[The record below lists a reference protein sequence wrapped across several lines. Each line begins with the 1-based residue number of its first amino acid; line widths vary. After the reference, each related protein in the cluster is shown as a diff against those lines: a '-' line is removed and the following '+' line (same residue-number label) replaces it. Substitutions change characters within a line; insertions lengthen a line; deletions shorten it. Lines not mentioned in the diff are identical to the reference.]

1 MKSRFRCY
9 RRRDCLSYLKS
20 RSGNTSQFLENRDL
34 ASLESVYKFLNIIL
48 RGEKIVKEE
57 EEEGNKIVK
66 EEGKTVVEKME
77 AMMRK
82 IGSC

>member
-1 MKSRFRCY
+1 M
-9 RRRDCLSYLKS
+9 
-20 RSGNTSQFLENRDL
+20 

-57 EEEGNKIVK
+57 EEEENKIVK